1 MDELHL
7 KEETPV
13 NNEEHRVLIEE
24 TDAGRYRR
32 EHPEDRGPKKPKREK
47 KAMNKWVIVVAA
59 VVLVAL
65 LAGLAVALVRHHK
78 SEELATQTTSA
89 VATTAPT
96 EAGVDVEDALEHIA
110 TGEDALGGEMGVPES
125 TEASSWRRTTASSE
139 SSSEDT
145 TAETTR
151 NWTTIRNP
159 GEDIS
164 KAVDDFWEGV
174 SKQVS

>member
-13 NNEEHRVLIEE
+13 NNEENRILIEE

-32 EHPEDRGPKKPKREK
+32 EHPEERGPKKPKREK

-110 TGEDALGGEMGVPES
+110 TGEDALGGEMGAAAPSE
-125 TEASSWRRTTASSE
+125 TRSWRRTTAAS

-151 NWTTIRNP
+151 KWTTIRNP

-164 KAVDDFWEGV
+164 QAVDDFWEGV